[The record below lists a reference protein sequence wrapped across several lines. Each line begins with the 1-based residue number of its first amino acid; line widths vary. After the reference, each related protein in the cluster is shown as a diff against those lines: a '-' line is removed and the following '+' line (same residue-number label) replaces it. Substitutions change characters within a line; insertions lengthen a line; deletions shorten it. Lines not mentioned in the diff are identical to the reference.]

1 VPLPEKMGKKR
12 SGIAPLRLLTLAS
25 FRTWGI
31 QQELVVPLA
40 TKIRQKLLNAMIG
53 TFPRLLITHES
64 DNQPDNLFSLISKLV
79 V

>member
-1 VPLPEKMGKKR
+1 LSTKLEDNSGLGECRFAFAGKNGQKR

-40 TKIRQKLLNAMIG
+40 TNIKQN
-53 TFPRLLITHES
+53 
-64 DNQPDNLFSLISKLV
+64 SLKAIIEVILRRVKV
-79 V
+79 H

>member
-1 VPLPEKMGKKR
+1 LTKLEDNSGLGEDRSAFAGKNGQKR

-40 TKIRQKLLNAMIG
+40 TKIRQKSLNAIIDAI
-53 TFPRLLITHES
+53 PSHR
-64 DNQPDNLFSLISKLV
+64 KLH
-79 V
+79 